1 MNVKEN
7 AINEISS
14 YHGVGKIQF
23 GMKESQIYNICE
35 NKLDKILGKY
45 TDEYQLFWQGK
56 GICII
61 CNKEKECVA
70 IEGDIL
76 SKISYKGMELVGKP
90 YNEVKKFLL
99 QYGKEIVEDECGCTI
114 YDLGIGLYVP
124 TLKAGEDEEVEG
136 VIAFVRGYYD

>member
-1 MNVKEN
+1 M
-7 AINEISS
+7 
-14 YHGVGKIQF
+14 
-23 GMKESQIYNICE
+23 
-35 NKLDKILGKY
+35 GKY